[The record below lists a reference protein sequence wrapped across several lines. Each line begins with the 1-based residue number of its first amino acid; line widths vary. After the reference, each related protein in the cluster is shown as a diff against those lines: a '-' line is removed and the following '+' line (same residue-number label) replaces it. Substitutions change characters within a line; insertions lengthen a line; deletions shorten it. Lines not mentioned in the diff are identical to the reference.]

1 MPAVNLS
8 ECANSLESSD
18 PEETVRMGQ
27 ELGRLLRPG
36 DVVALCGDL
45 GSGKTV
51 LTRGIAEGV
60 GCPGQEV
67 HSPSFTLI
75 NEYRGRQDGGRPLR
89 LAHIDLYRIHSEAEV
104 PGLGWDEYV
113 GGPYVTVVEWAER
126 APGFLP
132 QDILRITLATRDVT
146 HRLLCIQSTG
156 PRSEQ
161 LVHGWLA
168 RIIHEKAV
176 NNPGLSG
183 RPISP
188 GTG

>member
-1 MPAVNLS
+1 MTVLNID
-8 ECANSLESSD
+8 ECTISLESTD

-51 LTRGIAEGV
+51 LTRGIAEGL

-75 NEYRGRQDGGRPLR
+75 NEYRGRQEGGRPLR
-89 LAHIDLYRIHSEAEV
+89 LAHVDLYRIRSEAEV

-126 APGFLP
+126 APAFLP
-132 QDILRITLATRDVT
+132 RDLLRIALATTDATR
-146 HRLLCIQSTG
+146 RLLCVQSTG
-156 PRSEQ
+156 PRSER
-161 LVHGWLA
+161 LLREWLQA
-168 RIIHEKAV
+168 
-176 NNPGLSG
+176 SG
-183 RPISP
+183 RDVVP
-188 GTG
+188 G

>member
-1 MPAVNLS
+1 MTVLNLA
-8 ECANSLESSD
+8 ECAISWESSA
-18 PEETVRMGQ
+18 PEETVQMGQ

-51 LTRGIAEGV
+51 LTRGIAEGL
-60 GCPGQEV
+60 GCPGREV

-75 NEYRGRQDGGRPLR
+75 NEYRGRQEWGRPLR
-89 LAHIDLYRIHSEAEV
+89 LAHVDLYRIQSEAEV

-132 QDILRITLATRDVT
+132 RDILRIALATKDATR
-146 HRLLCIQSTG
+146 RLLCIQSTG
-156 PRSEQ
+156 PRSER
-161 LVHGWLA
+161 LVREWL
-168 RIIHEKAV
+168 RT
-176 NNPGLSG
+176 SG
-183 RPISP
+183 RDVVP
-188 GTG
+188 G